1 MFACCVPAA
10 FKSPFLGPPGSAA
23 LLIPPAA
30 LLIPVRYMARGL
42 LFGALIPSMARGPCR
57 SCSLLQW
64 AVSIPIPLCYVR
76 GGIPKPE
83 LPGFR
88 GLAPR
93 QTHPPTPGLSVIMSM
108 INIIRHMCT
117 RCSSICTRCVP
128 APTHSFK
135 VHWECL
141 VEKPKV
147 VCFHCAFRVPFSA
160 QGKVEGV
167 AVDAKVEGVGHTPSS
182 TVIRLRLRS
191 HAFVYDRTPLSTP

>member
-1 MFACCVPAA
+1 MQVIQPATVG
-10 FKSPFLGPPGSAA
+10 SGPFLFPCVM
-23 LLIPPAA
+23 L
-30 LLIPVRYMARGL
+30 
-42 LFGALIPSMARGPCR
+42 GAGYQSRNFA
-57 SCSLLQW
+57 
-64 AVSIPIPLCYVR
+64 
-76 GGIPKPE
+76 
-83 LPGFR
+83 GFR

-93 QTHPPTPGLSVIMSM
+93 QTHPPTLGLSVIMSM

-167 AVDAKVEGVGHTPSS
+167 AVDAKVEGVGHTPPS
-182 TVIRLRLRS
+182 TVMRLRLRS
-191 HAFVYDRTPLSTP
+191 HAFVYDRTPLSTPIVDKGV

>member
-1 MFACCVPAA
+1 MQVIQPATVG
-10 FKSPFLGPPGSAA
+10 SGPFLFPCVM
-23 LLIPPAA
+23 L
-30 LLIPVRYMARGL
+30 
-42 LFGALIPSMARGPCR
+42 GAGYQSRNFA
-57 SCSLLQW
+57 
-64 AVSIPIPLCYVR
+64 
-76 GGIPKPE
+76 
-83 LPGFR
+83 GFR

-160 QGKVEGV
+160 QGKVEG
-167 AVDAKVEGVGHTPSS
+167 ATVDAKVERRRG
-182 TVIRLRLRS
+182 S
-191 HAFVYDRTPLSTP
+191 HAFVYGHAPSSAVTRLCIRSRAFRLCLRRRQSLCLRRRQRRVIADKGV

>member
-1 MFACCVPAA
+1 MG
-10 FKSPFLGPPGSAA
+10 SGPFLFPCVM
-23 LLIPPAA
+23 L
-30 LLIPVRYMARGL
+30 
-42 LFGALIPSMARGPCR
+42 GAGYQSRNFA
-57 SCSLLQW
+57 
-64 AVSIPIPLCYVR
+64 
-76 GGIPKPE
+76 
-83 LPGFR
+83 GFR

-93 QTHPPTPGLSVIMSM
+93 QTHPPTLGLSVIMSM

-135 VHWECL
+135 VHWGCL

-182 TVIRLRLRS
+182 TVI
-191 HAFVYDRTPLSTP
+191 AFVCGHTPLSTIARLCLRRRQSLSLRRRQRRVIADKGVRPQTKACDRRRETRRSVHSAV